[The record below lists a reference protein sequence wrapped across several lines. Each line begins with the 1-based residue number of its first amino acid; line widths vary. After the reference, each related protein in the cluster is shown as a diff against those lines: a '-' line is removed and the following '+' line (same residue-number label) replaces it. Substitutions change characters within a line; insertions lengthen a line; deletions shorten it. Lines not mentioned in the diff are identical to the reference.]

1 MTNRKELLHA
11 IWKSQDDAYDLME
24 EYDSLPHYYGDTVL
38 YQAEAYIVN
47 QIGEMPG
54 ITSTELAGI
63 LKKTTSACSQIV
75 QKLVGK
81 GLVEQIRN
89 PQNKRVYNLCLTESG
104 KQLYKVHVEF
114 NRHCQ
119 ELAFQELE
127 RFSDEELATC
137 LKIQECINE
146 IYRDDVRRSKEQ
158 FGAE

>member
-1 MTNRKELLHA
+1 MNRKELFQS

-24 EYDSLPHYYGDTVL
+24 EYDSLPHYYGNTVL

-47 QIGEMPG
+47 QIGQMPG

-114 NRHCQ
+114 NRQCQ